1 MSRMR
6 IACVGGGPAGLS
18 FGILARRQG
27 HEVTV
32 HERLPE
38 GVTYGWGVVFW
49 DDLLHELDEHDP
61 VTATVVR
68 KHAFHWRD
76 HVVDVQGRAPVRIPC
91 HGFSIC
97 RHTLL
102 RILADRARDAGVHLH
117 YESPVQ
123 DPAELGDVDLVVA
136 GDGVGS
142 CLRKRAQDV
151 FGTEV
156 TWRRNKYIWLG
167 TSRVFDSF
175 TFPFVGTPAGW
186 VWSHCY
192 GYDAASSTF
201 IVEMAP
207 ETWRGLRLDQLDTDA
222 TMRRL
227 EELFAAQLD
236 GHSLRPPSGA
246 GEAAPWLE
254 FRLVTNRNWNAGIV
268 ALMGDAAHTTHFS
281 VGAGTRLAL
290 EDAMGLADALREH
303 VDLPAALAAYRER
316 RAAEL
321 AAAQQEARNS
331 AAWFENVPRYID
343 RDAVQFARLMSA
355 RRSTLLQHIPPGA
368 YLQLEGLA
376 RRAPALNRAG
386 RRAVRGLRGLRR
398 PTPTS

>member
-1 MSRMR
+1 MR

-18 FGILARRQG
+18 FGILARQQG

-49 DDLLHELDEHDP
+49 DDLLHELDERDP
-61 VTATVVR
+61 VTAAAVR
-68 KHAFHWRD
+68 KHAFRWED
-76 HVVDVQGRAPVRIPC
+76 QVVDVQGRAPVHVPS
-91 HGFSIC
+91 HGYSTG

-102 RILADRARDAGVHLH
+102 RLLADRARDVGVELR

-123 DPAELGDVDLVVA
+123 DPAELHDVDLVVA
-136 GDGVGS
+136 CDGVGS
-142 CLRKRAQDV
+142 GVRKRSEDV
-151 FGTEV
+151 FGTAV
-156 TWRRNKYIWLG
+156 TRRRNKYIWLG

-175 TFPFVGTPAGW
+175 TFPFVQTPAGW
-186 VWSHCY
+186 VWAHCY
-192 GYDAASSTF
+192 GFDAASSTF

-207 ETWRGLRLDQLDTDA
+207 ETWQGLGLDRLGTDE

-236 GHSLRPPSGA
+236 GHPLRPQSGA
-246 GEAAPWLE
+246 GETAPWLE
-254 FRLVTNRNWNAGIV
+254 FQLVTNRRWHAGNV

-281 VGAGTRLAL
+281 IGSGTRLAL

-303 VDLPAALAAYRER
+303 PDLETALTAYGDR

-321 AAAQQEARNS
+321 AHAQSEALNS
-331 AAWFENVPRYID
+331 AAWFESVPRYID
-343 RDAVQFARLMSA
+343 RDAGTFAELMMA
-355 RRSTLLQHIPPGA
+355 RRSALLPHVPPAA
-368 YLQLEGLA
+368 YARLA
-376 RRAPALNRAG
+376 ALASRAPALTNAG
-386 RRAVRGLRGLRR
+386 RRALRGLRGLRR
-398 PTPTS
+398 PTAAG